1 METVFR
7 LSLRPVSI
15 FASWVKVKNTMATRG
30 QQAQGAIVPG
40 TADHFGA
47 LVVNSGKNFVKT
59 HPRISIA
66 WVVGLLISILASGFT
81 PSQEAVQKYEVCL

>member
-1 METVFR
+1 
-7 LSLRPVSI
+7 
-15 FASWVKVKNTMATRG
+15 MATSR
-30 QQAQGAIVPG
+30 QQPQGTIVPG
-40 TADHFGA
+40 TADNFSA

-81 PSQEAVQKYEVCL
+81 PSQEAVQKYEVRL